1 MLPKAF
7 QLSLEFP
14 KCPEMRTTQE
24 APKMLQR
31 RPERP
36 PELLLRGSPKSLP
49 RRCLGIAYSDS
60 IKLPYYYYWTI
71 AGLLH
76 DYYMYSA
83 LLSSHLPSTTRTP
96 RFVRAGILKRL
107 KHLNHDGQYLRTF
120 SIRAVS

>member
-1 MLPKAF
+1 MLAKAF

-14 KCPEMRTTQE
+14 KCPEMTQE

-83 LLSSHLPSTTRTP
+83 LPSTTRKP
-96 RFVRAGILKRL
+96 RFVRAGIL
-107 KHLNHDGQYLRTF
+107 KHLNHDGQYLRPYLRTF
-120 SIRAVS
+120 SIRAIS